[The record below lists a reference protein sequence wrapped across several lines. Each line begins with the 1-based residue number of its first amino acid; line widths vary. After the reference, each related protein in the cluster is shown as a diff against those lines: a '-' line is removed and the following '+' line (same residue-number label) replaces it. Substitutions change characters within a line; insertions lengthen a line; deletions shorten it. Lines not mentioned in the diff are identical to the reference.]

1 MKDRAAEIMK
11 DSMAIEPKT
20 ETGAMVRRES
30 QAQSAR
36 ITSTN
41 ENWLASGS
49 LYVKNWLNKFP
60 GGVRL
65 GDLIVPI
72 AKIPTTALYNGLD
85 NAGAGIPK
93 GLKDIIQGQKLIGSA
108 DEAQQLEGLIQF
120 GNGVQRL
127 SRIVGTLS
135 ATALL
140 ASTLTKKDFKSDNY
154 GNHFVMIGGEW
165 INMQYVEAISPAF
178 AGMMSVK
185 ENEKTD
191 QSFVSTAW
199 QYSSGGFSSLKSA
212 PGIGGDEV
220 TSLVN
225 SLSNKDWK
233 KGPEKYLNTFGKSRV
248 LPAMIQNLWK
258 DRVENRLFF
267 GATGVETPEQQ
278 RQDVINS
285 KKAKK

>member
-1 MKDRAAEIMK
+1 MPSDIKKKIETLRNKIRRHDYLYYVLSHPEISDKEYDDLMRKLKDLEDK
-11 DSMAIEPKT
+11 HPEFKSGDSPT
-20 ETGAMVRRES
+20 VRVGGGILEGFNTVKH
-30 QAQSAR
+30 AQKMFS
-36 ITSTN
+36 
-41 ENWLASGS
+41 
-49 LYVKNWLNKFP
+49 
-60 GGVRL
+60 
-65 GDLIVPI
+65 
-72 AKIPTTALYNGLD
+72 LD
-85 NAGAGIPK
+85 NTYNFDELREWEARAHK
-93 GLKDIIQGQKLIGSA
+93 GL
-108 DEAQQLEGLIQF
+108 
-120 GNGVQRL
+120 
-127 SRIVGTLS
+127 
-135 ATALL
+135 
-140 ASTLTKKDFKSDNY
+140 
-154 GNHFVMIGGEW
+154 
-165 INMQYVEAISPAF
+165 
-178 AGMMSVK
+178 K